1 MKRSGAPSIGDIVK
15 YRYQGDDG
23 ELKCTALIVRE
34 RSIWV
39 QIVPLVKSGA
49 PLDPRLYSC
58 RLQGGWTEK
67 GETWIPRA
75 KCEVLNLNNRNY

>member
-23 ELKCTALIVRE
+23 ELKCTALIVKE
-34 RSIWV
+34 SSTWV
-39 QIVPLVKSGA
+39 QILPLVKSVA
-49 PLDPRLYSC
+49 TLDPQLYSC
-58 RLQGGWTEK
+58 RLQGGWTEQ
-67 GETWIPRA
+67 GETWVARA